1 MATVNKAEVTRGKVQ
16 YHLRL
21 KPGDVGKYVLLPGD
35 PARSDRVAKYLE
47 NPQLIAHNREY
58 RTFTG
63 LYQGIKVSV
72 TSTGIGCPSA
82 AIAVEELANIGAEVF
97 IRIGSSAAL
106 KPGIALG
113 DLLISCGSMKNEGT
127 SRFYVPDAFPAVPD
141 IEFTSTL
148 IATARRLQ
156 PELGF
161 GLHLGI
167 CASDDSFYGENQEW
181 IEKLSRLGVTNVEME
196 SSAIFTVAH
205 VRHCKAASICAVS
218 GNLVTGEVIYETEN
232 TALVAG
238 WEKEIKVVLEAIHT
252 YEKQRQAQALPGGVA
267 GAR

>member
-1 MATVNKAEVTRGKVQ
+1 MGPINKGEVTLGKIQ

-47 NPQLIAHNREY
+47 EPQLMAHNREY

-63 LYQGIKVSV
+63 YYKGIKVSV

-106 KPGIALG
+106 QPGIALG

-127 SRFYVPDAFPAVPD
+127 SRFYVPDVFPAVPD

-156 PELGF
+156 TELDF
-161 GLHLGI
+161 GLHVGI
-167 CASDDSFYGENQEW
+167 CASDDSFYGETPEW
-181 IEKLSRLGVTNVEME
+181 IEKLSRLGVINVEME
-196 SSAIFTVAH
+196 SSAIFTVAYL
-205 VRHCKAASICAVS
+205 RRCKAASICAVS

-232 TALVAG
+232 TRLVEG
-238 WEKEIKVVLEAIHT
+238 WEKEIKVVLEAIYA
-252 YEKQRQAQALPGGVA
+252 YERQRQAQA
-267 GAR
+267 